1 MLLPLFLNDVA
12 GSEII
17 VIILVVLIFFG
28 SKSIPGIAK
37 TLGKTLYQIKNA
49 SAELQNEIK
58 KSGFDIKEDLKISNL
73 IKEQQEEITRPMDQ
87 VYSEI
92 ENTIHYS
99 SESISTEKIIPEK
112 KVVIK
117 EELKPT
123 TKKVEKWFK

>member
-1 MLLPLFLNDVA
+1 MLSPLFLNDVA

-73 IKEQQEEITRPMDQ
+73 IKEKKEELLRPMDQ

-99 SESISTEKIIPEK
+99 SENVSAEKIIPEN

-123 TKKVEKWFK
+123 TKKVEK

>member
-99 SESISTEKIIPEK
+99 SESISTEKIIAEK
-112 KVVIK
+112 KELIK

-123 TKKVEKWFK
+123 TKKVEK

>member
-58 KSGFDIKEDLKISNL
+58 KSGFDIKEDLKITNL

-117 EELKPT
+117 EALKPT
-123 TKKVEKWFK
+123 TKKVEK

>member
-99 SESISTEKIIPEK
+99 SETISTEKIIPEK
-112 KVVIK
+112 KEVIK

-123 TKKVEKWFK
+123 TKKVEK

>member
-99 SESISTEKIIPEK
+99 SESTSSDKIILEKTPE
-112 KVVIK
+112 IK

-123 TKKVEKWFK
+123 TKKVEK

>member
-58 KSGFDIKEDLKISNL
+58 KSGFDIKEDLKITNL

-99 SESISTEKIIPEK
+99 SESISTEKIIAEK
-112 KVVIK
+112 KEVIK
-117 EELKPT
+117 EELKPR
-123 TKKVEKWFK
+123 TKKVEK

>member
-1 MLLPLFLNDVA
+1 MLLPLFLNDIA
-12 GSEII
+12 GSEIL
-17 VIILVVLIFFG
+17 VIIFVVLIFFG

-87 VYSEI
+87 VYSDI

-99 SESISTEKIIPEK
+99 SQSISNEKKIPEK

-123 TKKVEKWFK
+123 TKKVEK

>member
-117 EELKPT
+117 EALKPT
-123 TKKVEKWFK
+123 TKKVGK

>member
-1 MLLPLFLNDVA
+1 MLSPLFLNDVA

-87 VYSEI
+87 VYSDI

-99 SESISTEKIIPEK
+99 SQSISNEKIIPEK
-112 KVVIK
+112 KVVVK

-123 TKKVEKWFK
+123 TKKVEK

>member
-73 IKEQQEEITRPMDQ
+73 IKEQQEEITRPMEQ

-99 SESISTEKIIPEK
+99 SESITTEKIIPEK

-123 TKKVEKWFK
+123 TKKVEK

>member
-1 MLLPLFLNDVA
+1 MLLPLFLNDIA
-12 GSEII
+12 GSEILV
-17 VIILVVLIFFG
+17 VIFVVLIFFG

-99 SESISTEKIIPEK
+99 SENVSTEKIIPEK
-112 KVVIK
+112 KEVIK

-123 TKKVEKWFK
+123 TKKVEK

>member
-49 SAELQNEIK
+49 SSELQNEIK

-99 SESISTEKIIPEK
+99 SENISAEKTIPEK
-112 KVVIK
+112 KVVI

-123 TKKVEKWFK
+123 TKKVEK

>member
-99 SESISTEKIIPEK
+99 SESITTEKIIPEK

-123 TKKVEKWFK
+123 TKKVEK

>member
-1 MLLPLFLNDVA
+1 MLSPLFLNDVA

-28 SKSIPGIAK
+28 SNSIPGIAK

-99 SESISTEKIIPEK
+99 SESISTEKIIAEK
-112 KVVIK
+112 KEVIK

-123 TKKVEKWFK
+123 TKKVEK

>member
-99 SESISTEKIIPEK
+99 SESTSSDKIILEKTPE
-112 KVVIK
+112 IK
-117 EELKPT
+117 EALKPK
-123 TKKVEKWFK
+123 TKKVEK

>member
-92 ENTIHYS
+92 ENTMHYS
-99 SESISTEKIIPEK
+99 SQSISNEKIIPEK

-123 TKKVEKWFK
+123 TKKVEK

>member
-99 SESISTEKIIPEK
+99 SESTSSDKIILDKTPE
-112 KVVIK
+112 IK

-123 TKKVEKWFK
+123 TKKVEK

>member
-1 MLLPLFLNDVA
+1 MLIPLFLNDIA
-12 GSEII
+12 GSEIL
-17 VIILVVLIFFG
+17 VIIFVVLIFFG

-87 VYSEI
+87 VYSDI

-99 SESISTEKIIPEK
+99 SQSISNEKIIPEK
-112 KVVIK
+112 KVVVN

-123 TKKVEKWFK
+123 TKKVEK

>member
-73 IKEQQEEITRPMDQ
+73 IKEKKEELLRPMDQ

-99 SESISTEKIIPEK
+99 SETVTTENMIPEK
-112 KVVIK
+112 KVEIK
-117 EELKPT
+117 EDLKPT
-123 TKKVEKWFK
+123 INKVEK

>member
-1 MLLPLFLNDVA
+1 MILPLFLNDIA
-12 GSEII
+12 GSEIL
-17 VIILVVLIFFG
+17 VIIFVVLIFFG

-49 SAELQNEIK
+49 SSELQNEIK
-58 KSGFDIKEDLKISNL
+58 KSGFDIKEDLKRSNL

-92 ENTIHYS
+92 ENTMHYS
-99 SESISTEKIIPEK
+99 SENISTEKIIPEK

-123 TKKVEKWFK
+123 TKKVEK

>member
-1 MLLPLFLNDVA
+1 MLSPLFLNDVA

-49 SAELQNEIK
+49 SSELQNEIK

-92 ENTIHYS
+92 ENTMHYS
-99 SESISTEKIIPEK
+99 SENISTEKIIPEK

-123 TKKVEKWFK
+123 TKKAEK

>member
-1 MLLPLFLNDVA
+1 MLSPLFLNDVA

-49 SAELQNEIK
+49 SSELQNEIK

-92 ENTIHYS
+92 ENTMHYS
-99 SESISTEKIIPEK
+99 SENISTEKIIPEK

-117 EELKPT
+117 EALKPT
-123 TKKVEKWFK
+123 TKKVEK

>member
-1 MLLPLFLNDVA
+1 MLIPLFLNDIA
-12 GSEII
+12 GSEIL
-17 VIILVVLIFFG
+17 VIIFVVLIFFG

-87 VYSEI
+87 VYSDI

-99 SESISTEKIIPEK
+99 SQSISNEKIIPEK

-117 EELKPT
+117 EELKQT
-123 TKKVEKWFK
+123 TKKVEK

>member
-1 MLLPLFLNDVA
+1 MLIPLFLNDIA
-12 GSEII
+12 GSEIL
-17 VIILVVLIFFG
+17 VIIFVVLIFFG

-99 SESISTEKIIPEK
+99 SENVSTEKIIPEK
-112 KVVIK
+112 KEVIK

-123 TKKVEKWFK
+123 TKKVEK

>member
-117 EELKPT
+117 EALKPT
-123 TKKVEKWFK
+123 TKKVEK

>member
-1 MLLPLFLNDVA
+1 MLIPLFLNDIA
-12 GSEII
+12 GSEIL
-17 VIILVVLIFFG
+17 VIIFVVLIFFG

-87 VYSEI
+87 VYSDI

-99 SESISTEKIIPEK
+99 SQSISTEKIIPEN

-123 TKKVEKWFK
+123 TKKVEK

>member
-99 SESISTEKIIPEK
+99 SESISTEKKIPEK

-123 TKKVEKWFK
+123 TKKVEK

>member
-1 MLLPLFLNDVA
+1 MILPLFLNDIA
-12 GSEII
+12 GSEIL
-17 VIILVVLIFFG
+17 VIIFVVLIFFG

-49 SAELQNEIK
+49 SSELQNEIK

-87 VYSEI
+87 VYSDI
-92 ENTIHYS
+92 ENTMHYS
-99 SESISTEKIIPEK
+99 SENISTEKIIPEK

-123 TKKVEKWFK
+123 TKKVEK

>member
-1 MLLPLFLNDVA
+1 MILPLFLNDIA
-12 GSEII
+12 GSEIL
-17 VIILVVLIFFG
+17 VIIFVVLIFFG

-49 SAELQNEIK
+49 SSELQNEIK

-92 ENTIHYS
+92 ENTMHYS
-99 SESISTEKIIPEK
+99 SENISTEKIIPEK

-117 EELKPT
+117 EALKPT
-123 TKKVEKWFK
+123 TKKVEK

>member
-87 VYSEI
+87 VYSDI

-99 SESISTEKIIPEK
+99 SQSISTEKIIPEK
-112 KVVIK
+112 KVVVN

-123 TKKVEKWFK
+123 TKKVEK

>member
-99 SESISTEKIIPEK
+99 SENISAEKIIPEN

-117 EELKPT
+117 EALKPT
-123 TKKVEKWFK
+123 TKKVEK

>member
-1 MLLPLFLNDVA
+1 MILPLFLNDIA
-12 GSEII
+12 GSEIL
-17 VIILVVLIFFG
+17 VIIFVVLIFFG
-28 SKSIPGIAK
+28 SKSILGIAK

-49 SAELQNEIK
+49 SSELQNEIK

-92 ENTIHYS
+92 ENTMHYS
-99 SESISTEKIIPEK
+99 SENISTEKIIPEK

-123 TKKVEKWFK
+123 TKKVEK

>member
-1 MLLPLFLNDVA
+1 MLSPLFLNDVA

-99 SESISTEKIIPEK
+99 SESVSTEKIIAEK
-112 KVVIK
+112 KEVIK

-123 TKKVEKWFK
+123 TKKVEK

>member
-49 SAELQNEIK
+49 SSELQNEIK
-58 KSGFDIKEDLKISNL
+58 KSGFDIKEDLKITNL

-99 SESISTEKIIPEK
+99 SKSISTEKIIPEK

-117 EELKPT
+117 EALKPT
-123 TKKVEKWFK
+123 TKKVEK

>member
-92 ENTIHYS
+92 ENTVHYS
-99 SESISTEKIIPEK
+99 SESTRSDKIILDKTPE
-112 KVVIK
+112 IK

-123 TKKVEKWFK
+123 TKKVEK

>member
-58 KSGFDIKEDLKISNL
+58 KSGFDIKDDLKISNL

-87 VYSEI
+87 VYTEI

-117 EELKPT
+117 EALKPT
-123 TKKVEKWFK
+123 TKKVGK

>member
-49 SAELQNEIK
+49 SSELQNEIK
-58 KSGFDIKEDLKISNL
+58 KSGFDIKEDLKITNL

-99 SESISTEKIIPEK
+99 SENISAEKIIPEK

-123 TKKVEKWFK
+123 TKKVEK